1 MSDFRAI
8 ATVTQAL
15 ITRLDEQAKDPFT
28 GINVTAAA
36 PDAASK
42 GALPAI
48 SVFLYQVSPNAAL
61 RNADLPARGAG
72 GELVQR
78 PRAAVDL
85 HYLITT
91 HGELFEPQFLLGIV
105 IRTLHAFPLLT
116 RQEINAA
123 SILTGS
129 AFGDEVDLVKFTPNP
144 LSLDEL
150 SKLWSLFFQPKYA
163 LSVTYNASVIF
174 IEGSEAA
181 APALPVREHRVRVL
195 PSLGPMIERLA
206 SSTPADPV
214 PREDRPLV
222 MGDTLHIFG
231 RSLRGD
237 GTRVRIGAT
246 LVTPTAVA
254 NDEITILLN
263 DPALRA
269 GIAAVQVVHDVD
281 FGALS
286 GMHGAFESNVVPFVL
301 APHFTPGPLTATA
314 FTLSI
319 QPDVAVGQQ
328 LVLLLNGSNRSYRF
342 SALAAQTS
350 ATQTIP
356 LQGVH
361 SGTYLVRLQVDG
373 ATSALEL
380 DSGGQYIRPAVTV

>member
-1 MSDFRAI
+1 
-8 ATVTQAL
+8 
-15 ITRLDEQAKDPFT
+15 
-28 GINVTAAA
+28 
-36 PDAASK
+36 
-42 GALPAI
+42 
-48 SVFLYQVSPNAAL
+48 
-61 RNADLPARGAG
+61 
-72 GELVQR
+72 
-78 PRAAVDL
+78 
-85 HYLITT
+85 
-91 HGELFEPQFLLGIV
+91 
-105 IRTLHAFPLLT
+105 
-116 RQEINAA
+116 
-123 SILTGS
+123 
-129 AFGDEVDLVKFTPNP
+129 
-144 LSLDEL
+144 
-150 SKLWSLFFQPKYA
+150 
-163 LSVTYNASVIF
+163 
-174 IEGSEAA
+174 
-181 APALPVREHRVRVL
+181 
-195 PSLGPMIERLA
+195 
-206 SSTPADPV
+206 
-214 PREDRPLV
+214 

-281 FGALS
+281 FGAPS

-301 APHFTPGPLTATA
+301 APHFTPGTLTATA

-328 LVLLLNGSNRSYRF
+328 LVLLLNGSNLSYRF
-342 SALAAQTS
+342 SASASQTS

-356 LQGVH
+356 VQGVA

-380 DSGGQYIRPAVTV
+380 DSGGQYIGPAVTV